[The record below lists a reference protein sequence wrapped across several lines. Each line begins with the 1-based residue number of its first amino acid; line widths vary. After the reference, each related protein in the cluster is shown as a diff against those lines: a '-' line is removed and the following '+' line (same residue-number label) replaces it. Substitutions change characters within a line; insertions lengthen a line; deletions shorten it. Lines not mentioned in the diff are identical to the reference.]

1 MLKLWV
7 DVGTCAVE
15 TDVFSVVPTVVGCRE
30 NLKKHGVCI
39 RVLGDLPL
47 LPVDIQELIAQAVL
61 ATRNYNK

>member
-1 MLKLWV
+1 M
-7 DVGTCAVE
+7 DFGTCAVE
-15 TDVFSVVPTVVGCRE
+15 TDVFSVFPTLVGCRE

-61 ATRNYNK
+61 ATDRKSVV

>member
-1 MLKLWV
+1 M
-7 DVGTCAVE
+7 DVAQHGTCVVE
-15 TDVFSVVPTVVGCRE
+15 SDLFSVVLTLLVGRRE
-30 NLKKHGVCI
+30 SLRKHGVCI